1 MVLAPQILLAA
12 ICALAW
18 PAPGAARQFELG
30 GIVDFSTLVVTH
42 EPLRPTSDAP
52 LVLRTT
58 NWETV
63 GPVVMLPDCVSGY
76 YWGEQA
82 WVQGRRIVITA
93 SSNECPSASAAADQA
108 ALPRHQVTREWTVGP
123 LAPGLYS
130 VEVGGQEW
138 TRLEVVPPSP
148 VLALRDGRFRVT
160 VETAFEGATPRATAL
175 THESGFY
182 SFFAPSNV
190 ELTVKILDGRGLN
203 GHFWLF
209 VASMTDLP
217 LRVTVVDTA
226 AGCDPASTCP
236 SRVYE
241 AVGGKN
247 QNFIDTEAFAE

>member
-1 MVLAPQILLAA
+1 MRGILLAA
-12 ICALAW
+12 VCVLAW
-18 PAPGAARQFELG
+18 PALGAARQFELG
-30 GIVDFSTLVVTH
+30 GIVDFSTLVVSH

-58 NWETV
+58 NWETI
-63 GPVVMLPDCVSGY
+63 GPLLVIPDCLAGY
-76 YWGEQA
+76 YWGEEA
-82 WVQGRRIVITA
+82 LVQDRRIVITA
-93 SSNECPSASAAADQA
+93 SSGECPSGSGAVDLDSRPQH
-108 ALPRHQVTREWTVGP
+108 RVTRAWTVGP

-130 VEVGGQEW
+130 VEVGGEEW
-138 TRLEVVPPSP
+138 TRFEVVPPSP

-160 VETAFEGATPRATAL
+160 VETAFEAATPRATAVTL
-175 THESGFY
+175 ESGFY

-226 AGCDPASTCP
+226 GGCDPASTCP
-236 SRVYE
+236 LRVYE
-241 AVGGKN
+241 AEGGKN
-247 QNFIDTEAFAE
+247 QNFIDTEAFLE